1 MSYRGRVLE
10 FLAWLG
16 STGVV
21 AAITTYFRTRSLTA
35 RITESDEARKVDHT
49 RLLLLIRDMARAR
62 SPDERQRI
70 AEEASSILAE
80 ANLTGGLKG
89 SIIST
94 ASLGPKPK
102 EKV

>member
-1 MSYRGRVLE
+1 
-10 FLAWLG
+10 
-16 STGVV
+16 
-21 AAITTYFRTRSLTA
+21 
-35 RITESDEARKVDHT
+35 
-49 RLLLLIRDMARAR
+49 MARAR